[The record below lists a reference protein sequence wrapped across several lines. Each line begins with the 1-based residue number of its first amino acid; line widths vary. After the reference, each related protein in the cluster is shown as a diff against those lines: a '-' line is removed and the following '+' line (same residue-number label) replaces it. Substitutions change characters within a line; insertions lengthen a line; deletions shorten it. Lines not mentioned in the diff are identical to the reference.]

1 MRAYIEIA
9 GAGVWDCRE
18 LQESDLREIGEFTRE
33 NIVKWLENFGGLGWE
48 LLYPIRDFHAVCD
61 DIDIPWATEEA
72 RQGWA
77 EVYPNGPPEPH
88 LPWNVWKSAESSF
101 LRAALDAGLT
111 RMSPSCENENY
122 DKQMERE
129 KQKSPQSE
137 VEAYE
142 TLLRDPRCD
151 DPVLR
156 RELGVRIIIATQAI
170 SRAQAEAIY
179 DKQRQDKIN
188 Q

>member
-18 LQESDLREIGEFTRE
+18 LQESDLQEIGEFRRA
-33 NIVKWLENFGGLGWE
+33 NIAKWLENFGGLGWE

-101 LRAALDAGLT
+101 LQAALDAGLT
-111 RMSPSCENENY
+111 RMSPSCGNENY
-122 DKQMERE
+122 DKQVERK
-129 KQKSPQSE
+129 KQKLQSE
-137 VEAYE
+137 LEAYE
-142 TLLRDPRCD
+142 ALLRDPRCVE
-151 DPVLR
+151 PVLR
-156 RELGVRIIIATQAI
+156 RELGVRIIIATQAEAGIMI
-170 SRAQAEAIY
+170 SRAQAEAAY
-179 DKQRQDKIN
+179 DKRRIN
-188 Q
+188 